1 MARHFAAVVAGVVF
15 FALFVSLINRG
26 AMMVWPAYG
35 EAFPTNNF
43 TPGMMI
49 LRLCMGAGALIG
61 SGYLVA
67 AIARAKP
74 LAVTIAA
81 GVLLLLGGAVH
92 LNEPIWSS
100 FPLWY
105 HIAFIGSIVPA
116 VLIGARLRRA

>member
-15 FALFVSLINRG
+15 FALFVALINRG
-26 AMMVWPAYG
+26 AMMVWPAYA
-35 EAFPTNNF
+35 EAFPTNSF
-43 TPGMMI
+43 TAGMMI
-49 LRLCMGAGALIG
+49 LRLCMGAGALIA

-67 AIARAKP
+67 AIAQAKP
-74 LAVTIAA
+74 LAAIIAA
-81 GVLLLLGGAVH
+81 GVLLVLGGTVH
-92 LNEPIWSS
+92 LSEPIWSS

>member
-1 MARHFAAVVAGVVF
+1 MRRLLAAVVAGVVF

-26 AMMVWPAYG
+26 AMLVWPAYG
-35 EAFPTNNF
+35 EAFPTNSF
-43 TPGMMI
+43 SSGMMI
-49 LRLCMGAGALIG
+49 LRLCMGAAALLG

-67 AIARAKP
+67 AISRVKH
-74 LAVTIAA
+74 LAAIIAA
-81 GVLLLLGGAVH
+81 GVLLLLGGTVH